1 MKTFE
6 TAKEAIQ
13 HSADRD
19 TIAFCENTDE
29 NTEYLVS
36 ECDDWTE
43 SNEGYEYWADADGSD
58 GTDGKMEW
66 RVHVITNE

>member
-1 MKTFE
+1 MKNFK

-13 HSADRD
+13 HSVDHD

-29 NTEYLVS
+29 NREYLAT
-36 ECDDWTE
+36 ECDDYTD
-43 SNEGYEYWADADGSD
+43 SNEGYEYWSDAEESD

-66 RVHVITNE
+66 RVHVITND